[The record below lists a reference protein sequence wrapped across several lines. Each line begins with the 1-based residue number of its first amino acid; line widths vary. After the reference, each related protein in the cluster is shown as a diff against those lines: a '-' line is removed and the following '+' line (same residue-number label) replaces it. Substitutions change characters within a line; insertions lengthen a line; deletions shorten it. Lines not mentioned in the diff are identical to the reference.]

1 MRDLYHLYLYLLP
14 GQKNRRNESPKCAFL
29 FPHSSSAKTDCEF
42 FKLTS
47 FTAQELFMLFMI
59 WTSTKSYGKGTVN
72 VLKGASIIYNIVLCY
87 IHINILT
94 MRFRDIF

>member
-1 MRDLYHLYLYLLP
+1 
-14 GQKNRRNESPKCAFL
+14 
-29 FPHSSSAKTDCEF
+29 
-42 FKLTS
+42 
-47 FTAQELFMLFMI
+47 MLFMI

-94 MRFRDIF
+94 MRFRD